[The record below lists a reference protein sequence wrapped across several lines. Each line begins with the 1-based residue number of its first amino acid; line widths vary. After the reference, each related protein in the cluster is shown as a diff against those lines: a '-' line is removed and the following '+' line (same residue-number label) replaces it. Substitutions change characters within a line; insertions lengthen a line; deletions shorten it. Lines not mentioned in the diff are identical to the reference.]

1 MSATEEAENGRRHNV
16 AVVGGGRGV
25 GEMLTVGKSTG
36 KGGASID
43 IITAMEAMGVGT
55 EVTEEGEIDGDEKR
69 WRGGGR
75 GGAVGNGIH
84 RAPDSGC

>member
-25 GEMLTVGKSTG
+25 GEMLTVGKSTV

-43 IITAMEAMGVGT
+43 IITRFSLFFNALKDQNYRQDYSQARKHLLKL
-55 EVTEEGEIDGDEKR
+55 ISNR
-69 WRGGGR
+69 
-75 GGAVGNGIH
+75 
-84 RAPDSGC
+84 